1 MTHAFPLE
9 ASVVDERSNGSVA
22 REATVVVTSYAMER
36 WSLLTAIVESILVD
50 DCQPFS
56 LIISIDQ
63 NKELYAKVC
72 ETWPQVI
79 AVLNS
84 DARGA
89 SSTRNAG
96 AELVRTRFI
105 AFLDDDV
112 RVHRGWLPR
121 LLEPF
126 GDPAVVG
133 TGGGV
138 AARWEAGR
146 PRWFPAEFDWAVGA
160 SYRGMPVGRSVV
172 RNVWAENMAV
182 RSDVFHAVGG
192 FRSNFGK
199 VGDRSRPEDTDLCI
213 RMAAAAAG
221 SRWVYVPDALVE
233 HHVPASRATWSYFL
247 RRTYLEGF
255 GKLEMSRLLGKQ
267 EQLQSEREY
276 IRSTLPSGIWSN
288 LWAVVRHGDVSG
300 LLRAAAIVAGL
311 ASAGIGVIDAMR
323 LTRRKVDESD
333 ELRVSIT
340 SPMPQKR
347 AVR

>member
-1 MTHAFPLE
+1 M
-9 ASVVDERSNGSVA
+9 A
-22 REATVVVTSYAMER
+22 REATVVVASYAMER
-36 WSLLTAIVESILVD
+36 WSLLTATVESLLVD
-50 DCQPFS
+50 DCQPFA

-63 NKELYAKVC
+63 NEELYAKVC

-84 DARGA
+84 DSRGA
-89 SSTRNAG
+89 SGTRNAA
-96 AELVRTRFI
+96 AELVKTRFI

-112 RVHRGWLPR
+112 RVHRGWLSR

-126 GDPAVVG
+126 GDPAVIG

-146 PRWFPAEFDWAVGA
+146 PRWFPVEFDWVVGA
-160 SYRGMPVGRSVV
+160 SYRGMPAGRSVV

-192 FRSNFGK
+192 FRSDFGK

-213 RMAAAAAG
+213 RMAATSAG
-221 SRWVYVPDALVE
+221 SRWIYVPDALVE
-233 HHVPASRATWSYFL
+233 HHVPVSRATWSYFL

-267 EQLQSEREY
+267 EQLQSERDY
-276 IRSTLPSGIWSN
+276 IRSTLPSGIRSN
-288 LWAVVRHGDVSG
+288 LWAVARHCDVSG
-300 LLRAAAIVAGL
+300 LLRSVAIVAGL
-311 ASAGIGVIDAMR
+311 ASAGVGMINAMR
-323 LTRRKVDESD
+323 LTRGKVTQSD
-333 ELRVSIT
+333 EFRVSIT
-340 SPMPQKR
+340 SSKNEKR